1 MKTPKHF
8 FWLMVVVSLGLHT
21 LSSRVLWP
29 QPIKP
34 SGQVSETSIKTEEQT
49 LLSHTTPESLN
60 ADANETDAIALV
72 QLPPSIPSK
81 KATQTQPT
89 PQTTAADTN
98 APSLQPATESAIE
111 SISLEPELSENFL
124 ASEELEGN
132 QNVAP
137 DILPELE
144 TSDSFEADPNQTT
157 ETTLEE
163 TSPANTQSNPSD
175 PSGQSNGGVLLTM
188 SDDFPH
194 LSGAQAGCFGLSNCH
209 QSQGNY
215 RQVVQQLTAQM
226 REEGYQLTE
235 QDDIDGTGHRVFEVV
250 DADDP
255 SQTYYLNVFSDGL
268 DSAVYALTETIL
280 SLEELKNL
288 NA

>member
-1 MKTPKHF
+1 
-8 FWLMVVVSLGLHT
+8 MVVVSLGLHT

-49 LLSHTTPESLN
+49 LLSRTTPESLN

-72 QLPPSIPSK
+72 QLPPSIPYK
-81 KATQTQPT
+81 KAAHTQPT

-98 APSLQPATESAIE
+98 ALSLQPATESVIE
-111 SISLEPELSENFL
+111 SIPLEPELSENFL
-124 ASEELEGN
+124 ASEEPEAN

-144 TSDSFEADPNQTT
+144 TSDSFEADLDQTT
-157 ETTLEE
+157 ETNLEE